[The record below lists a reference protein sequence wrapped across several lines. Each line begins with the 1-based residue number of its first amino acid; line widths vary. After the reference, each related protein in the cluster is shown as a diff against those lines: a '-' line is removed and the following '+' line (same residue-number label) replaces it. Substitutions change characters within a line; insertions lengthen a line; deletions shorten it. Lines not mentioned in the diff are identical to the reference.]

1 MKTEMIQ
8 SDDLENLLD
17 VMDIATLSGP
27 DDDDEGN
34 DLIFEDEDDFDL
46 DDLDSLD
53 DFDDFDDDDF

>member
-17 VMDIATLSGP
+17 VTDITTLSGP
-27 DDDDEGN
+27 NDDDEGN
-34 DLIFEDEDDFDL
+34 DLIFEGDDDFEL
-46 DDLDSLD
+46 DDLDSLG